1 MWNREKAIRLIG
13 VVTKEY
19 GKEIIAEGSRSVMGL
34 EDHIDKMI
42 AEILEVNS
50 DMVTVA
56 REWRKVIEREAI
68 TEGIDKVKTILGQEV
83 KHIVEKDNELKLQEN
98 KTDIEL
104 VYQSETDSLINNIL
118 DQEIEL
124 ENDQSLI
131 DRNTKEES
139 SQMEEVQESIR
150 RESDTASLNYQQVT
164 TEELEDDILPADSDS
179 SLERSIWTPNKDRCE
194 EKKTLKAKVAAIK
207 VLRNNLK
214 HRE

>member
-19 GKEIIAEGSRSVMGL
+19 GKEIIAEGSKSVMGL

-56 REWRKVIEREAI
+56 REWRKVIERAAM
-68 TEGIDKVKTILGQEV
+68 TERIDKVKTILGQEV

-104 VYQSETDSLINNIL
+104 VYQSETDSSINNIS
-118 DQEIEL
+118 DREIKL

-139 SQMEEVQESIR
+139 SQMEEVQETVR

-164 TEELEDDILPADSDS
+164 TEESEDNILPADSDS
-179 SLERSIWTPNKDRCE
+179 SLKRSI
-194 EKKTLKAKVAAIK
+194 
-207 VLRNNLK
+207 
-214 HRE
+214 